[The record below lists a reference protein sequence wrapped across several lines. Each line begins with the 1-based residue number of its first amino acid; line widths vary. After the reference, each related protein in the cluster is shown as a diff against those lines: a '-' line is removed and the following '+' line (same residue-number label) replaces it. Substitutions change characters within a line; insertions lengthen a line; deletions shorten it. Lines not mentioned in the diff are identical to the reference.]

1 MATKEL
7 KTRLQ
12 CRKATTA
19 EWATSTVPLLQGE
32 IAIEVIDATTVKMK
46 IGTDGVKT
54 FSQLPYFTMNTSELA
69 SALGDAAIMSK
80 TLSGYDAAQLTP
92 TQLTAAVSLVQALK
106 YLQTQTNLKMDQGDF
121 DNWKNTELVPN
132 YLQNSILSN
141 TPQAGKVPLMDANG
155 KLPMSITG
163 DADSVDGIQG
173 ADLLQKAGGTMSGAL
188 ILSRDPLSDME
199 AATKKYVDLARQGM
213 SGKVACKV
221 ATTANITLSATQT
234 IDGVAV
240 AVGDRVLV
248 KNQTTASQNGIYIV
262 ASGAWTRADD
272 AATAAQLTP
281 GSFVFVE
288 RGTSLADT
296 GWLLST
302 DGPITVGTTALSW
315 IQFSSAGV
323 QDGDGSTIVKTG
335 NVFSHKSGVAT
346 PGTFKSVTVDTYGRV
361 TSGTNPTTLAGYGIT
376 DAQANIAPGGTDDY
390 YAGDKTWKSL
400 STAVRSVVLTGLSV
414 ATSAVISAT
423 DSVLSALGKL
433 QAQITGHVGRTDNP
447 HSVTKAQVGLGS
459 VDNTSD
465 ASKPIST
472 ATQTALNAKVNTTTK
487 VAGKALSADVAI
499 SLYDL
504 VDVSAGDT
512 VILSGGG
519 ANG

>member
-1 MATKEL
+1 MATTQL

-12 CRKATTA
+12 CRRATTS
-19 EWATSTVPLLQGE
+19 EWAASTVPLLQGE

-54 FSQLPYFTMNTSELA
+54 FSQLPYFTLNISEL
-69 SALGDAAIMSK
+69 SAALSDAAIMEK
-80 TLSGYDAAQLTP
+80 ALTGY
-92 TQLTAAVSLVQALK
+92 TAAVGNIPIGTADTILEALK
-106 YLQTQTNLKMDQGDF
+106 KLQSQINLRATS
-121 DNWKNTELVPN
+121 TELSTAIQNLDNDFIQLQAATSTPTAN
-132 YLQNSILSN
+132 KLLYLN
-141 TPQAGKVPLMDANG
+141 ANA
-155 KLPMSITG
+155 KLPASITG

-173 ADLLQKAGGTMSGAL
+173 ADLLQKAGGTMTGAL
-188 ILSRDPLSDME
+188 ILSRDPLSDLE
-199 AATKKYVDLARQGM
+199 AATKRYVDQARQGIN
-213 SGKVACKV
+213 GKLACKV

-240 AVGDRVLV
+240 VVGDRVLV

-335 NVFSHKSGVAT
+335 NVFSQKSGVAT

-361 TSGTNPTTLAGYGIT
+361 TGGTNPTTLAGFGIT
-376 DAQANIAPGGTDDY
+376 DAQTNITAGGTDDY
-390 YAGDKTWKSL
+390 YAGDKTMKSL
-400 STAVRSVVLTGLSV
+400 SSAVRAVVLTGLSV
-414 ATSAVISAT
+414 ATNAVISAT
-423 DSVLSALGKL
+423 DSVIGALGKL
-433 QAQITGHVGRTDNP
+433 QAQITAHVGRTDNP
-447 HSVTKAQVGLGS
+447 HSVTKSQVGLGN

-465 ASKPIST
+465 ANKPISS
-472 ATQTALNAKVNTTTK
+472 ATQTALNGKVNITTK

>member
-19 EWATSTVPLLQGE
+19 EWAASTVPLLQGE

-80 TLSGYDAAQLTP
+80 ALSGYDAATP
-92 TQLTAAVSLVQALK
+92 GNSQLTATTTLIQALK
-106 YLQTQTNLKMDQGDF
+106 LLQGQANLKVDQTYF
-121 DNWKNTELVPN
+121 DAWVLNTLVAN
-132 YLQNSILSN
+132 YVLKTDTSGVAA
-141 TPQAGKVPLMDANG
+141 AGKIPIMDANG

-188 ILSRDPLSDME
+188 ILSRDPLSDLE
-199 AATKKYVDLARQGM
+199 AATKRYVDQARQGIN
-213 SGKVACKV
+213 GKLACKV

-240 AVGDRVLV
+240 VVGDRVLV

-335 NVFSHKSGVAT
+335 NVFSQKSGVAT

-361 TSGTNPTTLAGYGIT
+361 TGGTNPTTLAGYGIT
-376 DAQANIAPGGTDDY
+376 DAQASIAAGGTDDY

-400 STAVRSVVLTGLSV
+400 SSAVRSVVLTGLSV

-423 DSVLSALGKL
+423 DSVIGALGKL
-433 QAQITGHVGRTDNP
+433 QAQITTHVGRTDNP
-447 HSVTKAQVGLGS
+447 HSVTKAQVGLGN

-465 ASKPIST
+465 ANKPVST

>member
-1 MATKEL
+1 MAIKEL

-12 CRKATTA
+12 CRRATTA
-19 EWATSTVPLLQGE
+19 EWSASTVPLLQGE
-32 IAIEVIDATTVKMK
+32 IAIEIIDATTAKMK

-54 FSQLPYFTMNTSELA
+54 FSQLPYFTMNNSELTL
-69 SALGDAAIMSK
+69 ALSDAAIMQK
-80 TLSGYDAAQLTP
+80 LLNGYDTATNAP
-92 TQLTAAVSLVQALK
+92 TQLAASQTLVQALK
-106 YLQTQTNLKMDQGDF
+106 YLQAQTNTKLSESDF
-121 DNWKNTELVPN
+121 NNWKTTELDTTYVRYDGTSNIPSPN
-132 YLQNSILSN
+132 
-141 TPQAGKVPLMDANG
+141 KVAVMNANG
-155 KLPMSITG
+155 KLAMSITG

-173 ADLLQKAGGTMSGAL
+173 ADLLQKTGGTMTGAL

-199 AATKKYVDLARQGM
+199 AATKRYVDQARQGIN
-213 SGKVACKV
+213 GKIACKV

-248 KNQTTASQNGIYIV
+248 KNQTTASQNGIYVV

-272 AATAAQLTP
+272 ASTSAQLTP
-281 GSFVFVE
+281 GSFVFIE
-288 RGTSLADT
+288 KGTALADT

-302 DGPITVGTTALSW
+302 DGPITIGTTALSW

-323 QDGDGSTIVKTG
+323 QDGDGSTIIKTG
-335 NVFSHKSGVAT
+335 NVFSQKSGVAT

-361 TSGTNPTTLAGYGIT
+361 TGGTNPTTLAGYGIT
-376 DAQANIAPGGTDDY
+376 DAQSIITAGGTDDY
-390 YAGDKTWKSL
+390 YAGDKTMKSL
-400 STAVRSVVLTGLSV
+400 SSAVRAVVLTGLSL
-414 ATSAVISAT
+414 ATSTVISAT

-472 ATQTALNAKVNTTTK
+472 ATQAALNGKVNTTTK